1 MPGSLRG
8 TTMADGQPC
17 GGGGVWAARS
27 VGDDAAWSKVVEA
40 PLWVGSVARA
50 SGASGQVGEVV
61 RRGWYAGGGGWGWGT
76 AGGGEDDEMGKK
88 RDAR

>member
-1 MPGSLRG
+1 M
-8 TTMADGQPC
+8 
-17 GGGGVWAARS
+17 
-27 VGDDAAWSKVVEA
+27 
-40 PLWVGSVARA
+40 ARA